1 MHLGLGPLDTH
12 DPVLYVGLALWTTD
26 FDSAWLSSLAGLD
39 SFWPGQTWMVIHTD
53 CQDLRSE
60 LWRWW
65 TYQFTHASLSH
76 VLLNCLLTLIV
87 GAPLEGFHGH
97 LRIAAVFNVGVLAGA
112 TCQALASPH
121 TVAMVGMSGGLYA
134 LIGSWLWRA
143 RTGLIRIHHS
153 GRAARMPSDLLFSR
167 GMHVADL
174 LINWRQT
181 SYRYVKAVVVLFT
194 SLADLLRVRLSTGET
209 NTSEAAHFG
218 GYLAGRY
225 TIRPSSATS
234 TGAACSAPERPVSAS
249 GHRRHLQ
256 PV

>member
-134 LIGSWLWRA
+134 LIG
-143 RTGLIRIHHS
+143 
-153 GRAARMPSDLLFSR
+153 
-167 GMHVADL
+167 MHVADL